1 MAELERYYGTGRRKS
16 AVARV
21 WMTPGT
27 GKIEINKRELED
39 YFPRATNRMI
49 VAQAFELTEMTGKF
63 DVKINVH
70 GGGHTGQA
78 SAIRHGLARALLVS
92 SEGELRP
99 KLKRAGYLT
108 RDARIK
114 ERKKYGQPG
123 ARKRYQFSKR

>member
-1 MAELERYYGTGRRKS
+1 MAHLERYYGTGRRKS

-49 VAQAFELTEMTGKF
+49 VAQAFELTETDGKY
-63 DVKINVH
+63 DIKVNVH

-78 SAIRHGLARALLVS
+78 AAIRHGLSRALLS
-92 SEGELRP
+92 SSDGELRP

-123 ARKRYQFSKR
+123 ARKQFQFSKR